1 MKLIKDI
8 INKYALMLAVP
19 IVGFL
24 ILWILFPGTV
34 GTKNIPSLLKQAI
47 APAVLGW
54 GVLFNMKVGNWDF
67 SVGSEVLISSIIG
80 GNLAIMLG
88 IGMPGMMLLS
98 ILIGLAAG
106 AVVGLVYYLLK
117 IPTIIVSIGM
127 LLIYESIG
135 SYVFGG
141 AGVYIPSD
149 WKLLSTGTLFII
161 ALLAAAFSWFLF
173 YKTKIGY
180 SVRAV
185 GNNANV
191 ASVNGLNVYKVK
203 VISIAIAGLFS
214 GIYAMI
220 CLGTSGV
227 QKTVG
232 SMNSMGTCFDAM
244 MCVFVGM
251 SISRKGNLIASIF
264 CGSIVMQLIKLCLMA
279 CGFPSEYNS
288 IVIAVFVLV
297 FMALDA
303 CTQASAA
310 KRKAAQA
317 VKAS

>member
-1 MKLIKDI
+1 M

-19 IVGFL
+19 VLGFL

-80 GNLAIMLG
+80 GNLAIMFG
-88 IGMPGMMLLS
+88 IGMPGMMILS

-141 AGVYIPSD
+141 AGVYIPSG

-161 ALLAAAFSWFLF
+161 ALLAAAFSYFLF

-180 SVRAV
+180 NVRAV

-251 SISRKGNLIASIF
+251 SISRKGNLIAGIF

-310 KRKAAQA
+310 KKRAEQA
-317 VKAS
+317 VKA

>member
-1 MKLIKDI
+1 MKTVKNI

-24 ILWILFPGTV
+24 LLWMIFPNAV
-34 GTKNIPSLLKQAI
+34 GVKNIPSLLKQAI

-67 SVGSEVLISSIIG
+67 SVGSEVLISAIIG
-80 GNLAIMLG
+80 GNLAIMFNL
-88 IGMPGMMLLS
+88 GMPGMMILS
-98 ILIGLAAG
+98 VLIGFVAG
-106 AVVGLVYYLLK
+106 AIVGLVYYLLK

-127 LLIYESIG
+127 LLIYESLG

-141 AGVYIPSD
+141 AGVYIPSG
-149 WKLLSTGTLFII
+149 WKLLSTGSLFII
-161 ALLAAAFSWFLF
+161 AVIAAVFSYFLF
-173 YKTKIGY
+173 YKSKIGY
-180 SVRAV
+180 NVRAV
-185 GNNANV
+185 GNNASV
-191 ASVNGLNVYKVK
+191 AAINGLNVYKVK
-203 VISIAIAGLFS
+203 VLSIAIAGMFS

-244 MCVFVGM
+244 MCVFVGT
-251 SISRKGNLIASIF
+251 SISRKGNLITSIF

-288 IVIAVFVLV
+288 IVIAIFVLV
-297 FMALDA
+297 FMALDSY
-303 CTQASAA
+303 TQVSVA
-310 KRKAAQA
+310 KKRAGRA
-317 VKAS
+317 VKI

>member
-1 MKLIKDI
+1 MKTVKNIMA
-8 INKYALMLAVP
+8 KYALMLIVP
-19 IVGFL
+19 IAGFL
-24 ILWILFPGTV
+24 VLWLVFPKAV
-34 GTKNIPSLLKQAI
+34 GVRNIPSLLKQAI

-80 GNLAIMLG
+80 GNLAIMYGL
-88 IGMPGMMLLS
+88 GMPGMLVLTV
-98 ILIGLAAG
+98 LIGLMAG
-106 AVVGLVYYLLK
+106 AAVGLVYYMLK

-127 LLIYESIG
+127 LLIYESLG

-141 AGVYIPSD
+141 AGVYIPSG
-149 WKLLSTGTLFII
+149 WKLLGTGALFAI
-161 ALLAAAFSWFLF
+161 AGVSAALSYFLF
-173 YKTKIGY
+173 YRSGIGY
-180 SVRAV
+180 HVRAV
-185 GNNANV
+185 GNNASV
-191 ASVNGLNVYKVK
+191 AAVNGLNVYKVK
-203 VISIAIAGLFS
+203 VFSIAIAGMFS
-214 GIYAMI
+214 GIYAMV

-251 SISRKGNLIASIF
+251 SISRRGNLIAGIF

-288 IVIAVFVLV
+288 IVIAVFVLA
-297 FMALDA
+297 FMAMDSRA
-303 CTQASAA
+303 RASAA
-310 KRKAAQA
+310 GKRKSKAAGVA
-317 VKAS
+317 